1 MKASG
6 LKVLVVGG
14 GGREHA
20 LVWKLKQSPR
30 VAEVYCAPG
39 NAGIA
44 QIAHCVDIKADDVTA
59 LLTFAWEKRI
69 DLTVVGPEA
78 PLSAGIVDVFNDH
91 DMAIFGP
98 SKKAAEIEGSKAF
111 AKDLMQ
117 KYAIP
122 TAAYGVF
129 TEIEPALRFI
139 DELAA
144 NGPSGAGCPCVVKA
158 DGLAAGKGVIVA
170 ADVEEAKDAVR
181 SMLEGNAF
189 GDAGRRVVIEE
200 YLEGEEVSILAFTDG
215 DHVIPMVSAQDHKR
229 IFDGDQGPNTGGMGA
244 YSPAPVY
251 TEELAREVEKTVL
264 LPTVQAMKA
273 EGRPYCGVL
282 YAGLMITAQ
291 GPKVLEYNA
300 RFGDPETQPVLM
312 RMQTDLVDVIESIL
326 EKRLS
331 QQSVD
336 WRSDAT
342 VCVVMA
348 AGGYPGDIE
357 KGKAIAGLGDALPS
371 VEVFH
376 AGTASKENHI
386 VTAGGRVLGV
396 TAMGPTIRE
405 AIDLAYQQVQRIHF
419 DGAQYRKDIGRRAL
433 ERL

>member
-1 MKASG
+1 M
-6 LKVLVVGG
+6 KVLVVGG

-44 QIAHCVDIKADDVTA
+44 RIAHCVDIKADDVTGI
-59 LLTFAWEKRI
+59 LTFAWEKRI

-91 DMAIFGP
+91 EMPIFGP
-98 SKKAAEIEGSKAF
+98 TKKAAEIEGSKAF
-111 AKDLMQ
+111 AKDLMR
-117 KYAIP
+117 KYDIP

-129 TEIEPALRFI
+129 TEIEPAFQFI
-139 DELAA
+139 DKLAA
-144 NGPSGAGCPCVVKA
+144 ARPVEAGCPCVVKA

-170 ADVEEAKDAVR
+170 ADVAEAKEAVR
-181 SMLEGNAF
+181 SMLKGNAF

-200 YLEGEEVSILAFTDG
+200 FLEGEEVSILAFTDG
-215 DHVIPMVSAQDHKR
+215 DHVLPMVSAQDHKR

-251 TEELAREVEKTVL
+251 TEALAREVEKTVL
-264 LPTVQAMKA
+264 LPTIQAMKA
-273 EGRPYCGVL
+273 EGRPYRGVL
-282 YAGLMITAQ
+282 YAGLMVTAQ

-312 RMQTDLVDVIESIL
+312 RMQTDLVDVIEAIL
-326 EKRLS
+326 ENRLEEQPIEWS
-331 QQSVD
+331 
-336 WRSDAT
+336 SDAT

-348 AGGYPGDIE
+348 AGGYPGDYE
-357 KGKAIAGLGDALPS
+357 KGKAISGLDDALPG

-376 AGTASKENHI
+376 AGTAAKEDQI
-386 VTAGGRVLGV
+386 VTAGGRVLAV
-396 TAMGPTIRE
+396 TAKGPTIGE
-405 AIDLAYQQVQRIHF
+405 AIDLAYRQVERIHF
-419 DGAQYRKDIGRRAL
+419 DGLQFRRDIGRRAL
-433 ERL
+433 ERLQ